1 MDASYY
7 ESQASRLE
15 AEASAHASA
24 ARAARR
30 RGDEHSAMA
39 LEQEATHARRA
50 AADYRSRAR
59 RVR

>member
-1 MDASYY
+1 MDAHYY
-7 ESQASRLE
+7 ESQASQLE
-15 AEASAHASA
+15 SQATAHASA

-39 LEQEATHARRA
+39 LEREANQARRA

-59 RVR
+59 RAR